1 VTSRIPFWQLRRHGV
16 VEDAL
21 EFRQDV

>member
-21 EFRQDV
+21 EFGQDV